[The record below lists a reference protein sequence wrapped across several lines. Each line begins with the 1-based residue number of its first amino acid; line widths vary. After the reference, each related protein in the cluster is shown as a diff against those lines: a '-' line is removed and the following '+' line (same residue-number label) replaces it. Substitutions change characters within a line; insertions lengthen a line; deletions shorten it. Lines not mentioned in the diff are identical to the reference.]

1 MEEIKVVFR
10 YEIGQEVLVRGFN
23 RAIVLQRRMTES
35 DSGTSLSYVVRVSM
49 IQHLM
54 EISEFEIDD
63 VQSDYEKEGTVIPS
77 VRTSNPHAYHS
88 FVGRGN
94 NCEKCGGLQRD
105 PRHP

>member
-10 YEIGQEVLVRGFN
+10 YEIGQEILVRGFN

-35 DSGTSLSYVVRVSM
+35 DSGTAISYVVRVSK
-49 IQHLM
+49 IRRLM
-54 EISEFEIDD
+54 EIADFEIDQ
-63 VQSDYEKEGTVIPS
+63 QSDYEKGDP
-77 VRTSNPHAYHS
+77 NPHAYHS

-94 NCEKCGGLQRD
+94 NCEKCGGLQHD